1 MYFVNTL
8 LETDDIITRVKSK
21 HPNIIINS
29 IGPNPPEDGENA
41 YIKIQ
46 MIVVPYKER
55 NTGVA
60 NAFFK
65 DLLKEA
71 RRNKID
77 IFLTPDDSYS
87 EDDEMNK
94 KQLTAW
100 YKKLGF
106 EKKRS
111 SDFRA
116 QHVLCFYA

>member
-1 MYFVNTL
+1 MYFTNTL
-8 LETDDIITRVKSK
+8 LETTDIVTRVKAK
-21 HPNIIINS
+21 HPKIIINT
-29 IGPNPPEDGENA
+29 IGPLGPEDGENA

-55 NTGVA
+55 QNGVA
-60 NAFFK
+60 TAFFK
-65 DLLKEA
+65 DLLAEA
-71 RRNKID
+71 RRNKVD

-106 EKKRS
+106 EKKHRD
-111 SDFRA
+111 DFRA